1 MLKRYNLPILLGE
14 AVILVIFSI
23 LVFALG
29 DKAHFGTASFII
41 SYIFVFLAIGLGEG
55 LLFLV
60 DMKKKHDNSINE
72 ILLFVPANVI
82 AYALYFLVCLIALF
96 AKPVKTTFVWVT
108 DMIILVIYVAYGFFM
123 WFVVA
128 KQSDNRE
135 HTRKKVRYIRALEEE
150 LNSSADYVEDA
161 EVKQQLQ
168 DLARDVR
175 FSDPMSDD
183 SLTGIED
190 QLFSLSGEIRD
201 HAESKQYEE
210 IKEKAD
216 KMSKL
221 LKERNRKCKL
231 LK

>member
-14 AVILVIFSI
+14 AVVLIIFSI

-29 DKAHFGTASFII
+29 DKAHYGNASFII
-41 SYIFVFLAIGLGEG
+41 SYIFVFVAIGLGQG

-60 DMKKKHDNSINE
+60 DMKKKHDKSINE

-82 AYALYFLVCLIALF
+82 VYALYFLVCIIALIAM
-96 AKPVKTTFVWVT
+96 PVKQTFVWVT
-108 DMIILVIYVAYGFFM
+108 NMIILVLYAAYGFFM

-128 KQSDNRE
+128 KQSENRE
-135 HTRKKVRYIRALEEE
+135 HTRKKVRYIRGLEEE

-161 EVKQQLQ
+161 EVKQQLI

-175 FSDPMSDD
+175 FSDPMSDE
-183 SLTGIED
+183 SLTNIED
-190 QLFSLSGEIRD
+190 KLFSLSGEIRD

-210 IKEKAD
+210 IKTKAD
-216 KMSKL
+216 EMSKL
-221 LKERNRKCKL
+221 LKERNRKCKI